1 MAKRKPK
8 AKPKPAPVYS
18 VGTWDGLLNAFTP
31 QQGLSVPSI
40 NVPLATM
47 RQVLRELR
55 QMGYDAQY
63 RRDASGEHWD
73 NDPVVMVERTD
84 GKTDKEVLAG
94 WRHIRVTV
102 IK

>member
-8 AKPKPAPVYS
+8 SKPTPVYS
-18 VGTWDGLLNAFTP
+18 IGTWDGLLNAFTP
-31 QQGLSVPSI
+31 QQGLSVPCI

-55 QMGYDAQY
+55 AMGYDAQY

-73 NDPVVMVERTD
+73 NDPVVLVERTD
-84 GKTDKEVLAG
+84 GKTEAEVLLS
-94 WRHIRVTV
+94 WRHPQR
-102 IK
+102 KRA